1 MSEQSHQL
9 TFNPNLDLLPVKYSS
24 LAPGGEK
31 EEQTA
36 GWGLKNISENLRV
49 LGRVE

>member
-24 LAPGGEK
+24 LAPEVKKKNKLLGG
-31 EEQTA
+31 
-36 GWGLKNISENLRV
+36 G
-49 LGRVE
+49 